1 MGNNIIFDSLTCI
14 QLHKSVNSF
23 FLTPITKQVIS
34 TSTNHYHRNWRYVSF
49 AFANWNTPV
58 LVTMWTCLNMV
69 SNLQVGHRSENWA
82 CNCNQD
88 SFMV

>member
-49 AFANWNTPV
+49 AFAK
-58 LVTMWTCLNMV
+58 LVYRCIGDHVNM
-69 SNLQVGHRSENWA
+69 LKHGI
-82 CNCNQD
+82 
-88 SFMV
+88 